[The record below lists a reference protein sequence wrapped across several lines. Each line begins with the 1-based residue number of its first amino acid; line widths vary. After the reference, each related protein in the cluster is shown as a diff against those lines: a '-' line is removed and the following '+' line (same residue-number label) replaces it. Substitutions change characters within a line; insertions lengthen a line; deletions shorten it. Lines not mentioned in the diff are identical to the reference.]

1 MISEYLKILTD
12 REVKGFL
19 AINFGEYFKSTR
31 AKLYSKLGEEK
42 SLREVAKLFYNSS
55 WASDEEEKYVE
66 IIEKTTDAK
75 NYDPITIFWWL
86 CKSL

>member
-1 MISEYLKILTD
+1 MMISEYLKILTD

-55 WASDEEEKYVE
+55 
-66 IIEKTTDAK
+66 
-75 NYDPITIFWWL
+75 
-86 CKSL
+86 